1 MQAVDKSRFLV
12 IAGLV
17 MILYAATAFA
27 AVSLVQPARFESFVK
42 PLALVHMVAGM
53 GWLVLFFSQARL
65 AHRGEIARHR
75 NRMNVAIAVVAVLSV
90 TSIIIVYQVGFA
102 ARVLGESRDALGFAI
117 LFAFALRQAH
127 KGDIESHKR
136 LMLIASLNL
145 INPANMRVPII
156 FDWPPPTS
164 LPITLTCWVA
174 VPIAHDLITQRK
186 VHRATAYGVG
196 FTLITFAIVVAVIF
210 SPLMPVIETWLY
222 GPGGNFAPGLTRS

>member
-1 MQAVDKSRFLV
+1 MQATDNSRFLT
-12 IAGLV
+12 IAGLA
-17 MILYAATAFA
+17 MIIYAATAFA
-27 AVSLVQPARFESFVK
+27 AVSLVQPVRFESFVK

-53 GWLVLFFSQARL
+53 GWLILFFSQARL
-65 AHRGEIARHR
+65 AHSGEIARHR
-75 NRMNVAIAVVAVLSV
+75 SRMNLAIAVVAVLSI

-117 LFAFALRQAH
+117 LFAFAIRQAQ

-164 LPITLTCWVA
+164 LPITLLCWIG

-186 VHRATAYGVG
+186 IHKTTVYGVG
-196 FTLITFAIVVAVIF
+196 FTLVTFAIVVGVIF

-222 GPGGNFAPGLTRS
+222 GPGGNFAPGLGRL